1 MKKNLI
7 KMISMFAFVGG
18 SSVGFAETEYVA
30 ADNSPIS
37 KLCVSAAVDDKVRF
51 NLNMNKSRLTDRYI
65 RTNIACNG
73 KSIAQFAR
81 DAGNFGNYYLLEV
94 NPEAQ
99 INIYKTSDQREPS
112 QDKVI
117 LVAGR

>member
-1 MKKNLI
+1 MKKVLV
-7 KMISMFAFVGG
+7 KMITMFACVGG
-18 SSVGFAETEYVA
+18 TSVGFAETEYVA

-81 DAGNFGNYYLLEV
+81 EAGNFGNYYLLEV

-99 INIYKTSDQREPS
+99 IKIYKTTDLRES
-112 QDKVI
+112 SEENVI